1 MFYARAIAMAKSLTK
16 TKMARLLPVSERSLN
31 AMGRS

>member
-1 MFYARAIAMAKSLTK
+1 MFYARAIAITKSLTK
-16 TKMARLLPVSERSLN
+16 TEMARLLPVSKRSLN